1 MTLEQTIAAPFKA
14 MRKESLRPTEFI
26 YFFAIDRKWMDRD
39 QASLVVN
46 LGKRQGLLR
55 EVGGVLVPSFDPAEV
70 TIPLGFRPT
79 NDIFNVRENA
89 CDLMMARIAE
99 ARGIEVSAVA
109 AEVNGIV
116 RESFDDHLRPEA
128 ALVIV
133 ARRHGVPFG
142 DMLESLRQTLSGD
155 GC

>member
-1 MTLEQTIAAPFKA
+1 LTLEQTIAAPFRA

-39 QASLVVN
+39 QASLVVT

-55 EVGGVLVPSFDPAEV
+55 EEGGVLVPTFDPADV

-99 ARGIEVSAVA
+99 VRGVEIEGVA
-109 AEVNGIV
+109 AEVNRLV
-116 RESFDDHLRPEA
+116 RDSFDGNLSPEA

-133 ARRHGVPFG
+133 ARRHGVPFE
-142 DMLESLRQTLSGD
+142 DMLDSLRQTLAGG

>member
-1 MTLEQTIAAPFKA
+1 LTLEQTIAAPFRA

-39 QASLVVN
+39 QASLVVT

-55 EVGGVLVPSFDPAEV
+55 EEGGVLVPAFDPASV

-79 NDIFNVRENA
+79 NEIFNVRENA

-99 ARGIEVSAVA
+99 VRGTEVTVVA
-109 AEVNGIV
+109 AEVNRLV
-116 RESFDDHLRPEA
+116 RESFDGYLSPEA

-133 ARRHGVPFG
+133 ARRHGVPFE
-142 DMLESLRQTLSGD
+142 DMLDSLRQTLAGD